1 MDLTHFSE
9 EDPLGSELICSNFS
23 LLLEVKFG
31 VGAQSG
37 QVLGTGEKTKR
48 FLYSTT
54 ITDTAVPSLSEPCGL
69 LMPEKEHYYVW

>member
-31 VGAQSG
+31 VGTQSG
-37 QVLGTGEKTKR
+37 QGLGTGEKNQEVSIQ
-48 FLYSTT
+48 YN
-54 ITDTAVPSLSEPCGL
+54 
-69 LMPEKEHYYVW
+69 YYRHCSSFPV